1 MKKNIFSTVIIVL
14 LTFSVSSFAQFPED
28 ALRYSTLGTGVG
40 ARSLGLGMA
49 YTGISND
56 YTALFWNPAGL
67 GQLDM
72 SEFSFGLSHL
82 SSKDNSS
89 LYGSEKSFS
98 TSSTKLNNFG
108 VAYPFPTTRGSMVF
122 AAGYHRI
129 NDFAGALSFTGFNPV
144 SSIIQHYARHGVSTS
159 RSPKGNLAWELYLA
173 NVDSLSPNYFVFDSP
188 IQDSVTQSGKTLES
202 GGMNNWSMGGA
213 MEAAKNLYVGMSL
226 NINTGSYSWQR
237 NYSEQDLDNIYNVS
251 RYPFDFRSLYIDQ
264 TITATVNGFS
274 AKFGML
280 YRMSDWF
287 RIGLSFKTP
296 SWLTIEETFTSQ
308 GESFFDNGDS
318 YKYPYDA
325 PSKFKTKYDVVSP
338 FVFSAGL
345 SYILQ
350 DLMLTGDLEYTD
362 WTQMEFR
369 NAPEDL
375 ISYNT
380 DIKEMF
386 QPTVNL
392 RGGAEYELSAMGMR
406 LRGGFAY
413 LPSPYKDD
421 PSSFARKYI
430 TAGVGFIVQDI
441 IAFDLGYAYGFWDS
455 FRVNYDKT
463 SRVDEKITTH
473 NVVATVTY
481 RF

>member
-89 LYGSEKSFS
+89 LYGNEKSFS

-129 NDFAGALSFTGFNPV
+129 NDFAGALSFSGFNPV
-144 SSIIQHYARHGVSTS
+144 SSIIQNYARHGISTTK
-159 RSPKGNLAWELYLA
+159 SPKGNLAWELYLA
-173 NVDSLSPNYFVFDSP
+173 NIDSLSPNSFVFDSR
-188 IQDSVTQSGKTLES
+188 IQDSVTQSGKILES
-202 GGMNNWSMGGA
+202 GGMNNWSVGGA

-237 NYSEQDLDNIYNVS
+237 SYSEQDLDNIY
-251 RYPFDFRSLYIDQ
+251 RTLPFDFRSLFIDQ
-264 TITATVNGFS
+264 TISATVNGFS

-280 YRMSDWF
+280 YRMSDVV

-308 GESFFDNGDS
+308 GESFFDNGDNF
-318 YKYPYDA
+318 KYPYDK

-338 FVFSAGL
+338 FMFSSGV
-345 SYILQ
+345 SYIIQ
-350 DLMLTGDLEYTD
+350 DLMLTADLEYTD

-392 RGGAEYELSAMGMR
+392 RGGAEYELPAMGMR
-406 LRGGFAY
+406 LRGGFAF

-441 IAFDLGYAYGFWDS
+441 VAFDLGYAYGFWDS

-463 SRVDEKITTH
+463 SRVDEKIKTH